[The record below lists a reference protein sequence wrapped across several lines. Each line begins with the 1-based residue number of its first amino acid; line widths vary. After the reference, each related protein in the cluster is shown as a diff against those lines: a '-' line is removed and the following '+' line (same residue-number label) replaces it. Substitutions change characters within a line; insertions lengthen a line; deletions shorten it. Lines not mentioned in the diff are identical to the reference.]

1 MYGPALALET
11 VTGLDRWTAVWVSGA
26 VCIFYTSI
34 GGLKAVVW
42 TDTLQILL
50 MFAGFLS
57 IIVDGAINFGGFS
70 EIIKRADEGGRLIW
84 NDFSG
89 DVTRRHS
96 FWSIVFGGTFGIWG
110 AFFCVTQSYTQ
121 RMMACKSRRDMRI
134 AVYGGYVGIAIILI
148 FAMLTGFVAYAS
160 YQCCDPINAGWI
172 SSRDQLIPYLAVDRF
187 KNTPGAA
194 SLFVIGK
201 ITATIMHFWA
211 TNGELKFKICLKF
224 YKNIIFYYPIKG
236 AYGGTL
242 STVSSGINSMA
253 TVFISDFVKPIEN
266 KIKFFNPTERNYT
279 ILVKVKTFLF

>member
-121 RMMACKSRRDMRI
+121 RMMACRSRRDMRI
-134 AVYGGYVGIAIILI
+134 AVYGGYIGIAIILI

-201 ITATIMHFWA
+201 IASFSIYRSRATLHHLF
-211 TNGELKFKICLKF
+211 
-224 YKNIIFYYPIKG
+224 KG

-266 KIKFFNPTERNYT
+266 RIKFFNPTERNYT
-279 ILVKVKTFLF
+279 ILVKV

>member
-1 MYGPALALET
+1 MTQNKLLKAIVVYGPALALET

-57 IIVDGAINFGGFS
+57 IIVDGALNFGGFS
-70 EIIKRADEGGRLIW
+70 EIIRRADEGGRLIW

-96 FWSIVFGGTFGIWG
+96 FWSIVFGGTFGVWG

-121 RMMACKSRRDMRI
+121 RMMACRSRRDMRI
-134 AVYGGYVGIAIILI
+134 AVYGGYLGIAIILI

-172 SSRDQLIPYLAVDRF
+172 SSRDQLIPYLAIDRLR
-187 KNTPGAA
+187 NTPGAA

-201 ITATIMHFWA
+201 SYREIVSLKRNRITVEIKAHMVALFLQCRLESIQWQLFSFLISSNRTKIESNFLIL
-211 TNGELKFKICLKF
+211 LKKIIRF
-224 YKNIIFYYPIKG
+224 
-236 AYGGTL
+236 
-242 STVSSGINSMA
+242 
-253 TVFISDFVKPIEN
+253 
-266 KIKFFNPTERNYT
+266 
-279 ILVKVKTFLF
+279 

>member
-57 IIVDGAINFGGFS
+57 IIVDGALNFGGFS

-84 NDFSG
+84 NDFRG

-96 FWSIVFGGTFGIWG
+96 FWSIVFGGTFGVWG

-121 RMMACKSRRDMRI
+121 RMMACRSRRDMRI
-134 AVYGGYVGIAIILI
+134 AVYGGYIGIVIILI

-194 SLFVIGK
+194 SLFVIGEK
-201 ITATIMHFWA
+201 
-211 TNGELKFKICLKF
+211 
-224 YKNIIFYYPIKG
+224 
-236 AYGGTL
+236 AY
-242 STVSSGINSMA
+242 
-253 TVFISDFVKPIEN
+253 
-266 KIKFFNPTERNYT
+266 
-279 ILVKVKTFLF
+279 